1 MTDPLYMSNFK
12 KLIKL
17 KKLASFL
24 EEAKHGSDYSRSKAC
39 PMG

>member
-1 MTDPLYMSNFK
+1 MIDPLYMSNFK

-24 EEAKHGSDYSRSKAC
+24 KEAKHGSNHS
-39 PMG
+39 